1 MQQSEKQHDQ
11 QPKTATTL
19 RQALT
24 LASTE
29 LAQNPDLR
37 DHARRDA
44 ELLLLHHLGI
54 TRAQLLADPARE
66 LTPTQLA
73 AYEAAITRRLANEP
87 IQYITGSQEFYGL
100 NFHVTPAVLIPRPET
115 ELLVEAVLARLP
127 ANSPLRIADIGT
139 GSGILAITLAVHLPQ
154 AQITAIDISP
164 EAIAVARRNAE
175 THNVAERIHFTQ
187 SDLLTAIP
195 NQRFDA
201 IVSNPPYV
209 PTTDRET
216 LHPQVRDHEPA
227 QALFAGPTG
236 LDIYARLIPQALAA
250 LTPGGLLALEIGHGQ
265 AEAIERVFTDW
276 QNVSILND
284 LQQIP
289 RVALARKPPLTGTEH
304 NISMKSAELQTHLY
318 DLEEQLLHPDRQQDR
333 SILYPLL
340 AEDFKEFC
348 SSGRIFNRAQTI
360 EAMQNSSPRAATIS
374 HFNITPLAEG
384 AVLATYHAT
393 TLTSISHRS
402 SLWVFR
408 DKRWQLLFHQG
419 TVAI

>member
-1 MQQSEKQHDQ
+1 MKQHEEQHNQQ
-11 QPKTATTL
+11 QPTATTL

-24 LASTE
+24 LATTQ

-54 TRAQLLADPARE
+54 TRAQLLADHTRE
-66 LTPTQLA
+66 ITPTQLA
-73 AYEAAITRRLANEP
+73 AYEASITRRLTSEP
-87 IQYITGSQEFYGL
+87 IQYITGHQEFYGL
-100 NFHVTPAVLIPRPET
+100 NFHITPAVLIPRPET
-115 ELLVEAVLARLP
+115 ELLVEAVLKHLP
-127 ANSPLRIADIGT
+127 ANQPLRIADIGT

-154 AQITAIDISP
+154 AEITAIDISP
-164 EAIAVARRNAE
+164 EALAIARHNAE
-175 THNVAERIHFTQ
+175 THHVAHRIHFVE
-187 SDLLTAIP
+187 SDLLTTIP
-195 NQRFDA
+195 NQQFDA

-227 QALFAGPTG
+227 TALFAGPTG
-236 LDIYARLIPQALAA
+236 LDIYTRLIPQAYAA
-250 LTPGGLLALEIGHGQ
+250 LTPGGLLALEIGYGQ
-265 AEAIERVFTDW
+265 SEAIQQLLTAW
-276 QNVSILND
+276 QDVTILND

-289 RVALARKPPLTGTEH
+289 RTAIAFKPSSTETRH
-304 NISMKSAELQTHLY
+304 NISMKAAELQTHLY
-318 DLEEQLLHPDRQQDR
+318 DLEEQLLHPDRQKDR
-333 SILYPLL
+333 STLYSLL

-348 SSGRIFNRAQTI
+348 SSGRIFSRTQTI
-360 EAMQNSSPRAATIS
+360 EAMQNSAPRAATIS

-384 AVLATYHAT
+384 VVLATYHAT

-402 SLWVFR
+402 SIWVLR

-419 TVAI
+419 TVAL